1 MKTMLFKTRTE
12 HLENIINEIFASKL
26 YEHPHID
33 FILVKKI
40 NGKDY
45 YAAGVSDKINPHEAF
60 LFRPKA
66 RSKSIP
72 IQNIRYDKQKCRDL
86 FDECIEGYVLQQMQ
100 KGYKIIYM
108 SIGFHI
114 TLWEFIDNFYHSIE
128 YFDDGLIYYMSFCY
142 EIGLTSTFL
151 SHYSCGY
158 FPDFIHDFLD
168 EVTFE
173 SSKELA
179 ETIIESN
186 NRMITSLELRNEL
199 CYKIIDG
206 RTEDEERS

>member
-1 MKTMLFKTRTE
+1 
-12 HLENIINEIFASKL
+12 
-26 YEHPHID
+26 
-33 FILVKKI
+33 
-40 NGKDY
+40 
-45 YAAGVSDKINPHEAF
+45 
-60 LFRPKA
+60 
-66 RSKSIP
+66 
-72 IQNIRYDKQKCRDL
+72 
-86 FDECIEGYVLQQMQ
+86 MQ

-108 SIGFHI
+108 SIDFHI
-114 TLWEFIDNFYHSIE
+114 ELWGFIDNYYHSIDI
-128 YFDDGLIYYMSFCY
+128 FDDGLIYYMSFCY

-158 FPDFIHDFLD
+158 FPDFIHDFLG

-199 CYKIIDG
+199 CYKILDG
-206 RTEDEERS
+206 RTENEESS

>member
-1 MKTMLFKTRTE
+1 MKIMIFKTRVE
-12 HLENIINEIFASKL
+12 HLENVLNEIGNSDL
-26 YEHPHID
+26 YEYPHVD
-33 FILVKKI
+33 FVLVKEI

-45 YAAGVSDKINPHEAF
+45 YTAGISNEINPDESF

-66 RSKSIP
+66 RAKSIP
-72 IQNIRYDKQKCRDL
+72 IQNLRYEKQEYKKL
-86 FDECIEGYVLQQMQ
+86 FKECIEGYVLQQMQ

-108 SIGFHI
+108 SIDFHI
-114 TLWEFIDNFYHSIE
+114 ELWGFIDNYYHSIDI
-128 YFDDGLIYYMSFCY
+128 FDDGLIYYMSFCY
-142 EIGLTSTFL
+142 GIGLTSTFL

-158 FPDFIHDFLD
+158 FPDFIHDFLG

-179 ETIIESN
+179 KTIIESN

-199 CYKIIDG
+199 CYKILDG
-206 RTEDEERS
+206 RTENEESS

>member
-1 MKTMLFKTRTE
+1 MLFKTRVE
-12 HLENIINEIFASKL
+12 HLENVLNEIENSNL
-26 YEHPHID
+26 YEYPHVD
-33 FILVKKI
+33 FVLVKEI

-45 YAAGVSDKINPHEAF
+45 YTAGISNEINPDEAF

-72 IQNIRYDKQKCRDL
+72 VQNIRYDKQKCRDL

-108 SIGFHI
+108 SVDFHI
-114 TLWEFIDNFYHSIE
+114 ELWGFIDNHYHSIDI
-128 YFDDGLIYYMSFCY
+128 FDDGLIYYMSFCY
-142 EIGLTSTFL
+142 GIGLTSTFL

-158 FPDFIHDFLD
+158 FPDFIHDFLG

-179 ETIIESN
+179 KTIIESN

-199 CYKIIDG
+199 CYKILDG
-206 RTEDEERS
+206 RTENEESS

>member
-1 MKTMLFKTRTE
+1 MKTMIFKTRAE
-12 HLENIINEIFASKL
+12 HIEKVINEIGNSSL
-26 YEHPHID
+26 YEYPHID
-33 FILVKKI
+33 FILVKEI

-45 YAAGVSDKINPHEAF
+45 YAAGVSDQINPDESF

-72 IQNIRYDKQKCRDL
+72 IQNIRYDKQKYREL
-86 FDECIEGYVLQQMQ
+86 FDECVEGYVLQQLN
-100 KGYKIIYM
+100 KGYKIVYI
-108 SIGFHI
+108 SIAFHI
-114 TLWEFIDNFYHSIE
+114 KLWGFIDNYYHSIDI
-128 YFDDGLIYYMSFCY
+128 FDVSLIYYMSFCY

-158 FPDFIHDFLD
+158 FPDFIHDFLG

-179 ETIIESN
+179 ENIIEN
-186 NRMITSLELRNEL
+186 NKHMITSLELRNEL
-199 CYKIIDG
+199 CYKILDE
-206 RTEDEERS
+206 RTENEESS

>member
-1 MKTMLFKTRTE
+1 MLLKNRIE
-12 HLENIINEIFASKL
+12 HLENVLSEINHSKL
-26 YEHPHID
+26 YEYPHVD
-33 FILVKKI
+33 FILAKEI
-40 NGKDY
+40 NGKY
-45 YAAGVSDKINPHEAF
+45 YYTAGVSDKTDPSKAY

-66 RSKSIP
+66 RARTIP
-72 IQNIRYDKQKCRDL
+72 LQNIRYDKQKYREL
-86 FDECIEGYVLQQMQ
+86 FDECVEGYVLQQLN
-100 KGYKIIYM
+100 KGYKIVYI
-108 SIGFHI
+108 SIAFHI
-114 TLWEFIDNFYHSIE
+114 KLWGFIDNYYHSIDI
-128 YFDDGLIYYMSFCY
+128 FDVSLIYYMSFCY

-158 FPDFIHDFLD
+158 FPDFIHDFLG

-199 CYKIIDG
+199 CYKILDR
-206 RTEDEERS
+206 RTENEERS

>member
-1 MKTMLFKTRTE
+1 MKIMIFKTRVE
-12 HLENIINEIFASKL
+12 HLENVLNEIGNSNL
-26 YEHPHID
+26 YEYPHVD
-33 FILVKKI
+33 FVLVKEI

-45 YAAGVSDKINPHEAF
+45 YTAGVSDKINPDESF

-66 RSKSIP
+66 RAKSIP
-72 IQNIRYDKQKCRDL
+72 IQNLRYEKQEYKKM
-86 FDECIEGYVLQQMQ
+86 FKECIEGYVLQQMQ

-108 SIGFHI
+108 SIDFHI
-114 TLWEFIDNFYHSIE
+114 ELWGFIDNYYHSIDI
-128 YFDDGLIYYMSFCY
+128 FDDGLIYYMSFCY
-142 EIGLTSTFL
+142 GIGLTSTFL

-158 FPDFIHDFLD
+158 FPDFIHDFLG

-179 ETIIESN
+179 KTIIESN

-199 CYKIIDG
+199 CYKILDG
-206 RTEDEERS
+206 RTENEESS

>member
-1 MKTMLFKTRTE
+1 MIFKTKVE
-12 HLENIINEIFASKL
+12 HLENILNEIENSNL
-26 YEHPHID
+26 YEYPHID
-33 FILVKKI
+33 FILIKEI

-66 RSKSIP
+66 KTKSIP

-108 SIGFHI
+108 SVDFHI
-114 TLWEFIDNFYHSIE
+114 ALWGFIDNHYHSIDI
-128 YFDDGLIYYMSFCY
+128 FDDGLIYYMSFCY
-142 EIGLTSTFL
+142 GIGLTSTFL
-151 SHYSCGY
+151 SHYSCVY
-158 FPDFIHDFLD
+158 FPDFIHDFLG

-173 SSKELA
+173 SSKELV

-186 NRMITSLELRNEL
+186 NHMITSLELRNEL
-199 CYKIIDG
+199 CYKILDR
-206 RTEDEERS
+206 RTENEERS

>member
-1 MKTMLFKTRTE
+1 MLFKTRTE

-108 SIGFHI
+108 SVDFHI
-114 TLWEFIDNFYHSIE
+114 ELWGFIDNRYHSIDI
-128 YFDDGLIYYMSFCY
+128 FDDGLIYYMSFCY
-142 EIGLTSTFL
+142 EIGITSTFL
-151 SHYSCGY
+151 SYYSCGY
-158 FPDFIHDFLD
+158 FPDFIHDFLG

-173 SSKELA
+173 SSKELV

-186 NRMITSLELRNEL
+186 NHMITSLELRNEL
-199 CYKIIDG
+199 CYKILDG
-206 RTEDEERS
+206 RTENEESS